1 MYKFVKIQRKG
12 WKDGH
17 WFFKPETE
25 EQVVEH
31 FKKIFGAEIRD
42 GVHDHIEHSHLV
54 PDKSNPDG
62 SWLYTEHAITPWAKA
77 VDVYKEVWCC
87 SWIEA
92 AVRLENETLNNRV
105 GAFRKGREMYL
116 DNGVVETMI
125 VDGDE
130 IVDEI
135 SKDTLE
141 FPIEEQCRLEEVR
154 YMQWG
159 KSDYLALGLPES
171 CRHYGGNHW
180 YAKIGKLDI
189 KDKDGNMKWNTR
201 EEAEAAAKWF
211 IENKVSYHRYNE

>member
-12 WKDGH
+12 SKDGH

-31 FKKIFGAEIRD
+31 FKKIFGSEIRD

-54 PDKSNPDG
+54 PDKSEPNG
-62 SWLYTEHAITPWAKA
+62 SWVYTEHAITPWAKA
-77 VDVYKEVWCC
+77 VDVYKEVWHC

-105 GAFRKGREMYL
+105 RDFRKGHEMYL
-116 DNGVVETMI
+116 DNGVVETMM
-125 VDGDE
+125 VDDDE
-130 IVDEI
+130 IVDEVV
-135 SKDTLE
+135 KDSLE
-141 FPIEEQCRLEEVR
+141 FPIEEQYRLEEVR

-159 KSDYLALGLPES
+159 KMDYLELGLPES
-171 CRHYGGNHW
+171 CKHYGGNHW

-189 KDKDGNMKWNTR
+189 KDKDGNMKWNTKA
-201 EEAEAAAKWF
+201 EAEAAAKWF
-211 IENKVSYHRYNE
+211 IENKVSYKRYNE